1 MSLDITLTDV
11 FVEPPV
17 QLESLNI
24 TNNLI
29 DFAIALNCYECIW
42 KPKNLNII
50 TAYQLLPHLYEAYY
64 NVIKYGDIY
73 LSLLP
78 KNGWGTKEQF
88 LNFIDQYI
96 EACIT
101 YPNTLIETST

>member
-11 FVEPPV
+11 FIEPPI

-29 DFAIALNCYECIW
+29 DFAKALNCYECIW
-42 KPKNLNII
+42 KPQSLNILSSS
-50 TAYQLLPHLYEAYY
+50 QLLPHLYEAYY
-64 NVIKYGDIY
+64 KIIKYGDDY
-73 LSLLP
+73 LPLLP

-96 EACIT
+96 ETCIT
-101 YPNTLIETST
+101 YPNALIEAST